1 MYDCSHTSWLSVH
14 RSLWRIFRRILNFFF
29 NFPRPLVVL
38 SPRKLVREHKS
49 RSSTRIRRDFEN
61 PPKTPAYKVKS
72 ASIDSSIVFKNSFL
86 DFLHRYQYSHHKTW
100 YVSIRAGVLPE
111 SKVKLEIPWKLP
123 PTQPKVRSQ
132 LLSQLFRLLS
142 RFPPAQYIGRSW
154 KFVCLFYRVFSWFFL
169 WPATLDFQCIVHYS
183 KNESGKIKVKL

>member
-1 MYDCSHTSWLSVH
+1 
-14 RSLWRIFRRILNFFF
+14 
-29 NFPRPLVVL
+29 VVL

-100 YVSIRAGVLPE
+100 YVSIRAGVLPGSE
-111 SKVKLEIPWKLP
+111 EILEIPRKLR
-123 PTQPKVRSQ
+123 PTELHLSCTTYMYHLESLFSISSTAISTPTPK
-132 LLSQLFRLLS
+132 L
-142 RFPPAQYIGRSW
+142 G
-154 KFVCLFYRVFSWFFL
+154 
-169 WPATLDFQCIVHYS
+169 T
-183 KNESGKIKVKL
+183 

>member
-1 MYDCSHTSWLSVH
+1 M
-14 RSLWRIFRRILNFFF
+14 
-29 NFPRPLVVL
+29 VL

-49 RSSTRIRRDFEN
+49 RSSTRIRRDFGN
-61 PPKTPAYKVKS
+61 PPKTPTYRAPFIMYHLHVPPWK
-72 ASIDSSIVFKNSFL
+72 SFL
-86 DFLHRYQYSHHKTW
+86 DFLHRHQYSHPKTW
-100 YVSIRAGVLPE
+100 YLSIRAGVLPE
-111 SKVKLEIPWKLP
+111 SKVNLEIPWKLP

-169 WPATLDFQCIVHYS
+169 WPATLDFQCIVRYS
-183 KNESGKIKVKL
+183 TNEIKCDIVCDMSV